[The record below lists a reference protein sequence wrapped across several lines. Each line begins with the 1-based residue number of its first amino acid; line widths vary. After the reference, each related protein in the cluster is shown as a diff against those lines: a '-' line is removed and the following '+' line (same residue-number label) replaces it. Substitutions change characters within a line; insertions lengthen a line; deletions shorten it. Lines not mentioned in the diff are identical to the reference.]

1 MPDPSELADTASPAL
16 PTSVGIR
23 ALLPS
28 VYFPTLLFAIG
39 QGAVIPVIALRAVDD
54 LATTVAFAAFVV
66 GLRGIGT
73 MVFDVPAGIL
83 IGRVG
88 ERYSLVAA
96 SLALVAVAGVVAFTT
111 SAWAYAAAIFVMGAA
126 LSVWMLARLSY
137 ISEKVAVERR
147 GRALSLMG
155 GTQRLGNGVGPV
167 IGGVLGVAFG
177 LEYVFWL
184 FAALAMAGSI
194 VMVFSLG
201 KSEASRS
208 EDGSVY
214 RRLVTVVADHQGI
227 FITAGFASICLQVM
241 RAARQAILPLW
252 GSAIGMDAAEI
263 GLLFTLSSIF
273 DVALFYPVGVVMD
286 RFGRKWTGVPSM
298 LVMALAMAL
307 IPLADS
313 SSMLLAVGVLSGF
326 GNGLGSGI
334 NMTLGADF
342 APAGNRG
349 EFLGVWRLVGDI
361 GTASGPLVV
370 SAITGAATLGIA
382 SVATGGIGLAGALV
396 FIRFVP
402 EPLRYQ
408 ATKRSHARA
417 EGP

>member
-1 MPDPSELADTASPAL
+1 MPESSIPAAPEP

-28 VYFPTLLFAIG
+28 VYLPTLLFAIG

-73 MVFDVPAGIL
+73 MVFDVPAGVL
-83 IGRVG
+83 IGKIG
-88 ERYSLVAA
+88 ERYSLAAASIALVVVAA
-96 SLALVAVAGVVAFTT
+96 VVAFTT
-111 SAWAYAAAIFVMGAA
+111 SPWAYAAAIFVMGCA

-167 IGGVLGVAFG
+167 IGGFLGVAFG
-177 LEYVFWL
+177 LEYVFWF

-194 VMVFSLG
+194 VMMFSLG
-201 KSEASRS
+201 KSEATLS
-208 EDGSVY
+208 EEGSLY
-214 RRLVTVVADHQGI
+214 GRLATVIVDHRDI
-227 FITAGFASICLQVM
+227 FVTAGFASICLQVM

-252 GSAIGMDAAEI
+252 GSAIGMDAAEV
-263 GLLFTLSSIF
+263 GLVFTLSSIF

-286 RFGRKWTGVPSM
+286 RYGRKWTGVPSM
-298 LVMALAMAL
+298 LVMALAMVL
-307 IPLADS
+307 IPLTDS
-313 SSMLLAVGVLSGF
+313 SSALIAVGVLSGL

-361 GTASGPLVV
+361 GTASGPLIV
-370 SAITGAATLGIA
+370 SAITGAATLGVA
-382 SVATGGIGLAGALV
+382 SVATGGIGVLGALV

-402 EPLRYQ
+402 EPLHYQ
-408 ATKRSHARA
+408 AMKRSRARA
-417 EGP
+417 AGP